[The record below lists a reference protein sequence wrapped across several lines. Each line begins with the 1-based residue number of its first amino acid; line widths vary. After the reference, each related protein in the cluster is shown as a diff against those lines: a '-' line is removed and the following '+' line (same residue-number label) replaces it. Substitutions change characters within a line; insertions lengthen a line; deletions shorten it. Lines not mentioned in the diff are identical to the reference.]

1 MPRSLASL
9 GLPPRLARSA
19 LAGATLVLL
28 ALLTARAALAQAAPA
43 DPQPPE
49 VDPLALES
57 APAAPAAATGGR
69 FFAEAAVGRASQRH
83 GLGHDTVSRA
93 SLDYARSFTLAE
105 GWRARL
111 SNRLDVTD
119 PKAVGAESHTLN
131 SLREAYVGWSPGDGA
146 VLLEFGR
153 INLRHGPAY
162 GDNPTDFFGVGAL
175 RSPITVEPL
184 QRRENRQ
191 GTVMLR
197 GQWAAGAHTVAL
209 ALAPKLDDRPDRSA
223 FSLDLGST
231 NGSSRLLATWG
242 SRWSERLN
250 TQLLV
255 LGERGQSPRLGA
267 NATALLGDAVV
278 AYGEWSRGR
287 GPTLATR
294 LSGLGP
300 ELRRDRVAAGVTLA
314 LPAKVSL
321 TLEASRNGF
330 GLTEAERRSVQGLGS
345 AAFGNALLAA
355 QARQEPFGR
364 DALTVYLTQSGL
376 VWRTL
381 DLIALVRQNTTDDS
395 RLLWVELRHKG
406 QGFDA
411 ALQWQHTRGEA
422 FTEFGY
428 APVRSQVQA
437 VVTWYF

>member
-1 MPRSLASL
+1 MRQHR
-9 GLPPRLARSA
+9 PPFLSPARLARGVA
-19 LAGATLVLL
+19 LAALWMGAG
-28 ALLTARAALAQAAPA
+28 AAALAQGAAPKPG
-43 DPQPPE
+43 DPQPPD
-49 VDPLALES
+49 VDPLALQS
-57 APAAPAAATGGR
+57 APEAPAAAAPGSR
-69 FFAEAAVGRASQRH
+69 FFVEGAVGRASQRH
-83 GLGHDTVSRA
+83 GLGDDTVSRL
-93 SLDYARSFTLAE
+93 SLDFSRSFRLGE

-119 PKAVGAESHTLN
+119 PRAVGAESRTLN
-131 SLREAYVGWSPGDGA
+131 SLREAYVAWTPGDGQL
-146 VLLEFGR
+146 LLEAGR

-162 GDNPTDFFGVGAL
+162 GDNPTDFFGTGAL

-197 GQWAAGAHTVAL
+197 GQWALGTHTLAL
-209 ALAPKLDDRPDRSA
+209 AAAPKLDDRPDRSA

-231 NGSSRLLATWG
+231 NASSRLLGTWG
-242 SRWSERLN
+242 TRWSERVN

-287 GPTLATR
+287 GPSLATR
-294 LSGLGP
+294 LLGTGA
-300 ELRRDRVAAGVTLA
+300 EVRRDRIAAGVTLA

-330 GLTEAERRSVQGLGS
+330 GLTESERRAVQALGPV
-345 AAFGNALLAA
+345 AFGNALLAA

-364 DALTVYLTQSGL
+364 DAFTLYLTQNGL
-376 VWRTL
+376 VWRSL

-395 RLLWVELRHKG
+395 RLVWVELRHKG
-406 QGFDA
+406 AGFDA
-411 ALQWQHTRGEA
+411 ALQWQHLSGAA

-428 APVRSQVQA
+428 PPVRSQVQG